1 MNTIDKQSFKITI
14 PSIIAIVLATVTIM
28 SGLYA
33 YQTVSNSNSA
43 ELKSNIQQLKNSQ
56 EIMQL
61 QQNNG
66 FKTINNARMRDSA
79 DTVNSLR
86 GIKEDLAEIKN
97 LQLQAPYQR
106 SYTAN

>member
-14 PSIIAIVLATVTIM
+14 PSIIAIILATVSIM
-28 SGLYA
+28 SALYA
-33 YQTVSNSNSA
+33 YQSVSNSKFS
-43 ELKSNIQQLKNSQ
+43 EIKSNIQQLKSSQ

-61 QQNNG
+61 EQNNG
-66 FKTINNARMRDSA
+66 FKIINNSRMRDSA

-86 GIKEDLAEIKN
+86 AIKEDLAEIKN
-97 LQLQAPYQR
+97 LQLQSPYQR